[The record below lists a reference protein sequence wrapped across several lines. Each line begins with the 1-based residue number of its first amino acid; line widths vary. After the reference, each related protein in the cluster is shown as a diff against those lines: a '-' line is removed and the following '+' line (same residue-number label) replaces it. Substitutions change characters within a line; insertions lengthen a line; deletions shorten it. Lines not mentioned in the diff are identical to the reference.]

1 MKKLHEIL
9 YKVNLTDIVGSTD
22 IDIAEVQ
29 FDSRLI
35 NKNSLFIAI
44 EGTKTDGHL
53 HIEKAIEKGA
63 VAVLCQIIPEKIK
76 SNITYIKVTDSSYA
90 LGIVASNLY
99 DNPSEKIK
107 LIGITG
113 TNGKTT
119 TATLLYKLFRKLGY
133 KVGLLST
140 VVNKIN
146 DDEVSATHTTP
157 DALQLNAFLNKMVE
171 NNCTHCFME
180 VSSHAVVQNR
190 IAGIT
195 FAGGVFSNITHDH
208 LDFHKTFSEYIK
220 AKKAFFDSLT
230 NAAFALINNDD
241 IHGRVMLQNTKASKY
256 SYSLNSVADFHCRII
271 ENQFSGLQMN
281 IDGVDVWCKLVGSF
295 NAYNLLAIYATAIL
309 LGEEKTKVL
318 TEISNLEAVDGRFEI
333 VTSPNNIVAIVDY
346 AHTPDAL
353 LNVLNTIKSTI
364 RDKEQII
371 TVFGCGG
378 DRDAQKRPVMGKI
391 ASQFSDKVIV
401 TSDNPRSEN
410 PEEIIK
416 QILQGI
422 DIINHKKVISIENRK
437 EAIKTACLLA
447 KSGDIILIAGKG
459 HENYQEIKGI
469 KHHFDDKEIIKEIFD
484 NNYK

>member
-1 MKKLHEIL
+1 LKKLNDIL
-9 YKVNLTDIVGSTD
+9 YKTNLIDIIGSTD
-22 IDIAEVQ
+22 IEISDVQ
-29 FDSRLI
+29 FDSRLVTP
-35 NKNSLFIAI
+35 NSLFIAI
-44 EGTKTDGHL
+44 SGTKTDGHQY
-53 HIEKAIEKGA
+53 IDKAIENGA
-63 VAVLCQIIPEKIK
+63 IAIVCQNLPNSIE
-76 SNITYIKVTDSSYA
+76 NNVTYIKVADSSYA
-90 LGIVASNLY
+90 LGIIASNLN

-119 TATLLYKLFRKLGY
+119 TATLLYKLFIKLGY

-140 VVNKIN
+140 VINKIN
-146 DDEVSATHTTP
+146 DETIPATHTTP
-157 DALQLNAFLNKMVE
+157 DALQLNALLNKMVE

-180 VSSHAVVQNR
+180 VSSHAIVQNR
-190 IAGIT
+190 IAGIS
-195 FAGGVFSNITHDH
+195 FAGGVFTNITHDH
-208 LDFHKTFSEYIK
+208 LDFHKTFVEYLK
-220 AKKAFFDSLT
+220 AKKTFFDSLT
-230 NAAFALINNDD
+230 IGAFALSNVDD
-241 IHGRVMLQNTKASKY
+241 ANGNVMLQNTKAAKFT
-256 SYSLNSVADFHCRII
+256 YSLNSMANYRCKII
-271 ENQFSGLQMN
+271 ENLLSGLQMN
-281 IDGVDVWCKLVGSF
+281 IGGCDVWCKLVGSF

-309 LGEEKTKVL
+309 LGEDKTKVL

-333 VTSPNNIVAIVDY
+333 IRSKNNIVAIVDY

-353 LNVLNTIKSTI
+353 SNVLNTIKLTI
-364 RDKEQII
+364 QNTEQII

-378 DRDAQKRPVMGKI
+378 DRDAQKRPIMGGI
-391 ASQFSDKVIV
+391 VSQLSDKIIV

-422 DIINHKKVISIENRK
+422 EIVNQKKVLSIENRK

-447 KSGDIILIAGKG
+447 KSGDIILVAGKG

-469 KHHFDDKEIIKEIFD
+469 KHHFDDREILKDIFF